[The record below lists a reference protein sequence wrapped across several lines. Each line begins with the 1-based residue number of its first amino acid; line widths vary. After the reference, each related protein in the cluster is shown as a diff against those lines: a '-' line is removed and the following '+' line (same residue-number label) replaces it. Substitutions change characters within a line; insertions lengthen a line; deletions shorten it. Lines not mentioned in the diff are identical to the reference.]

1 MRRWLALLCLIALP
15 LKAEET
21 IVAGLSQANV
31 SITTDFVGSEIL
43 IYGAVK
49 RETPAPEGP
58 LEVIVTVEGPPAE
71 MTVRRKDWVWGIW
84 INDAEVVV
92 DRAPIFY
99 AIATTG
105 RLEEILSETEDLRHK
120 ISIPRAIRAIGTTD
134 EAEGADLFVEALI
147 RLRGARG
154 SYLDSQGSVRL
165 TEGTLFRTDIALP
178 SNLTEGDYRVR
189 IFLTREG
196 RVVDMLE
203 RGIRVR
209 KAGLE
214 QFFTRMAHEQ
224 PLLYGLLA
232 LLIAGLAGW
241 AASAAFRFIRI

>member
-1 MRRWLALLCLIALP
+1 MIRGLTLFLLLSLP
-15 LKAEET
+15 CRAEET
-21 IVAGLSQANV
+21 IVAGLSQSNV

-49 RETPAPEGP
+49 RESPIPQGP

-71 MTVRRKDWVWGIW
+71 MTVRRKDWVGGIW
-84 INDAEVVV
+84 INNAEVVI

-105 RLEEILSETEDLRHK
+105 RLEDILSETEDLRHK
-120 ISIPRAIRAIGTTD
+120 ISIPRAIRAVGTTEEAD
-134 EAEGADLFVEALI
+134 EADLFVQALI
-147 RLRGARG
+147 RLREARG
-154 SYLDSQGSVRL
+154 SYLDSPGSVRL
-165 TEGTLFRTDIALP
+165 TEGTLFRTDVALP

-189 IFLTREG
+189 IFLTRG
-196 RVVDMLE
+196 GKVVDMLE

-224 PLLYGLLA
+224 PLLYGMLA

-241 AASAAFRFIRI
+241 GASAAFRFVRI